1 MADYPQ
7 ELIAKLDAQCTK
19 EGWPLVGMFLMAV
32 IVAMLALFI
41 VGQILN
47 KL

>member
-19 EGWPLVGMFLMAV
+19 EGWPLIGMFLMAV
-32 IVAMLALFI
+32 VVALAVLFI
-41 VGQILN
+41 IGQILN